1 MLFPILN
8 MNIREKFGYT
18 YQIESGY
25 HTFSDSGIFNVYFA
39 TEPRF
44 FEKCLNLVNR
54 GFYRLKND
62 AITPTRLSSYKYQLK
77 GQIALGQEN
86 RAGLMLNNAR
96 NVLNYNRPLDIASVM
111 SNIDKV
117 TSQNIM
123 DVANEILN
131 DRLMSSLVYKER

>member
-54 GFYRLKND
+54 EFYRLKND

>member
-1 MLFPILN
+1 MNSRLN

-54 GFYRLKND
+54 EFYRLKND

-117 TSQNIM
+117 TSLNIM

-131 DRLMSSLVYKER
+131 DRLMSSLVYKEG